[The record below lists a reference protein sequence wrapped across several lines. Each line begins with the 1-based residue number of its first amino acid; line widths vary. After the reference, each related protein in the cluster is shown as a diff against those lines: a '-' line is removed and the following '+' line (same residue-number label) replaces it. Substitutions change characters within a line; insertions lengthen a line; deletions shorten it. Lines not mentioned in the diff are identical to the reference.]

1 MTIVAAVQGLWRYPV
16 KSMGA
21 EALGQAVLGPMGVPG
36 DRTWALR
43 DEAAGEIRGAKK
55 FPLLLLCRVRTLEE
69 PAPGQSAPVEVTL
82 PDGRCFVSSDP
93 ALAAAL
99 SALLGREVTMWPLR
113 PADERDHY
121 RRGVPD
127 NPDLLGELR
136 DLFGRLEDEPL
147 PDLSVFSPELMEFTS
162 PLGTYFDAA
171 PIHLVTTASLDAM
184 ARVAPGSSFAAGRF
198 RANLV
203 LATAAAAGSGLV
215 ENAWVGRRL
224 RVGQAVLRVL
234 MPTPRC
240 SMVTQ
245 PNGAEGKD
253 PGVLRAIV
261 RDAAQNL
268 GVYAEVVE
276 PGVVR
281 EGDQAVLLDT

>member
-1 MTIVAAVQGLWRYPV
+1 MAQTGENETVRG
-16 KSMGA
+16 G
-21 EALGQAVLGPMGVPG
+21 G
-36 DRTWALR
+36 
-43 DEAAGEIRGAKK
+43 AAGPIR
-55 FPLLLLCRVRTLEE
+55 R
-69 PAPGQSAPVEVTL
+69 
-82 PDGRCFVSSDP
+82 
-93 ALAAAL
+93 
-99 SALLGREVTMWPLR
+99 
-113 PADERDHY
+113 
-121 RRGVPD
+121 RRGS
-127 NPDLLGELR
+127 G
-136 DLFGRLEDEPL
+136 
-147 PDLSVFSPELMEFTS
+147 
-162 PLGTYFDAA
+162 
-171 PIHLVTTASLDAM
+171 
-184 ARVAPGSSFAAGRF
+184 
-198 RANLV
+198 ANLV

-281 EGDQAVLLDT
+281 EGDEAVLLDT